1 MWKKSCLN
9 VQVLLS
15 ELKKDQNQNH
25 TQQPLCGIILFTKL
39 IFLTQSGLAHSY
51 LLHMQRIRIHT
62 SHYSHEDCWCYL
74 ETVD

>member
-1 MWKKSCLN
+1 MEKILFECASFITCTKKR
-9 VQVLLS
+9 S
-15 ELKKDQNQNH
+15 ESESYSAA
-25 TQQPLCGIILFTKL
+25 IILFTKV

-62 SHYSHEDCWCYL
+62 GHYSDKDCWYL

>member
-9 VQVLLS
+9 LPVLLL

-25 TQQPLCGIILFTKL
+25 TRQPLCGIILFTKL

-51 LLHMQRIRIHT
+51 LLRIRIHT
-62 SHYSHEDCWCYL
+62 GHYSDKDCWCYL